1 MLLELTDD
9 ILGEGVVCKDKL
21 QQLEAIEE
29 IKKQVDEQKIKA
41 LSLTNRT
48 QDGCLDE
55 YPIWHAQIVENGKV
69 VTKLYTSHY
78 IGFCSVKGV
87 DIIIKPRFG
96 IFNHLVSYACNIF
109 VPNAESSITSNK
121 TSNNYWL
128 IALLWKAVL
137 QRAIAMGQIP
147 KEYKKENKNLRYYKG
162 RLDIAKQIRTNLTDA
177 SRFYCSYRKLT
188 SDNTINRTIRYAYK
202 LLCDKKMGS
211 VVNDIRE
218 YDDKLAMF
226 GVSNSPIDISDIE
239 NIKYTRMTE
248 IYRPVMQF
256 CKAIIQQNLS
266 ESSIQTQNR
275 TSVAYFIDMAELWE
289 MYLLKKLQV
298 NFPEYEVYSPNL
310 REREY
315 LMEDKYREVRP
326 DLVIAD
332 KNTGN
337 PRIILD
343 AKYKY
348 YTSLGNLS
356 RISTVS
362 REDLYQM
369 TTYLHRFMK
378 DGKGYGIFVSPVK
391 QDKENDV
398 HKIVGCK
405 QYIGLVNLNL
415 SILLSDGQPTNTK
428 KKIDESEKI
437 FINTIKSLLESWDHL
452 SAKTI

>member
-9 ILGEGVVCKDKL
+9 ILGEGIVCNDKS
-21 QQLEAIEE
+21 QLVAIEE
-29 IKKQVDEQKIKA
+29 IKKQVDEQKIKS
-41 LSLTNRT
+41 LSLTNRI
-48 QDGCLDE
+48 QNDCLNE
-55 YPIWHAQIVENGKV
+55 YPFWHAQVVENGGV

-87 DIIIKPRFG
+87 DIVIKPRFG
-96 IFNHLVSYACNIF
+96 LFNHLISYACNIYI
-109 VPNAESSITSNK
+109 PDAESGITSNK

-147 KEYKKENKNLRYYKG
+147 KEYKTENKNLRYYKG
-162 RLDIAKQIRTNLTDA
+162 RLDIAKQIRVNLTDA

-188 SDNTINRTIRYAYK
+188 SDNTINRAIRYAYK
-202 LLCDKKMGS
+202 ILCDKKMGS

-226 GVSNSPIDISDIE
+226 GVSNSPIDVSDIE

-266 ESSIQTQNR
+266 ESNIQAQNM

-298 NFPEYEVYSPNL
+298 NFPDYDVYSPNL
-310 REREY
+310 REREF
-315 LMEDKYREVRP
+315 LMEDRYREVRP

-343 AKYKY
+343 AKYKNY
-348 YTSLGNLS
+348 KSLGNYS
-356 RISTVS
+356 RNSKESRTVS

-378 DGKGYGIFVSPVK
+378 DGNGYGIFVSPVN
-391 QDKENDV
+391 QETENDV
-398 HKIVGCK
+398 HKIVGYE
-405 QYIGLVNLNL
+405 QSIGLVNLNL
-415 SILLSDGQPTNTK
+415 HELFDDRQSNNAKEI
-428 KKIDESEKI
+428 EKREEV
-437 FINTIKSLLESWDHL
+437 FINKIKSLLVS
-452 SAKTI
+452 

>member
-9 ILGEGVVCKDKL
+9 ILLEGKKCEDRS
-21 QQLEAIEE
+21 QLTAVEE
-29 IKKQVDEQKIKA
+29 INKQVDEQKIKT
-41 LSLTNRT
+41 LSLTNSIPN
-48 QDGCLDE
+48 DCLNE
-55 YPIWHAQIVENGKV
+55 HPIWHAQVVDEGEI
-69 VTKLYTSHY
+69 VTKFYTSHY
-78 IGFCSVKGV
+78 IGFCSVNGV
-87 DIIIKPRFG
+87 DIVINPRFG
-96 IFNHLVSYACNIF
+96 LFNHLISYACNIY
-109 VPNAESSITSNK
+109 VPNAESNITSNK

-137 QRAIAMGQIP
+137 QRAIAVGQIP
-147 KEYKKENKNLRYYKG
+147 KEYKTENKNLRYYKG
-162 RLDIAKQIRTNLTDA
+162 RLDIAKQIRVNLTNA

-188 SDNTINRTIRYAYK
+188 SDNTINRAIRYAYK
-202 LLCDKKMGS
+202 ILCDKKMGR

-266 ESSIQTQNR
+266 ESSIQPHNK

-298 NFPEYEVYSPNL
+298 NFPDYEVYSPNL
-310 REREY
+310 REREF

-343 AKYKY
+343 AKYKH
-348 YTSLGNLS
+348 YTSLGNTS
-356 RISTVS
+356 RESTVS

-378 DGKGYGIFVSPVK
+378 DGKGYGIFVSPVN
-391 QDKENDV
+391 QEKENDV
-398 HKIVGCK
+398 HKIVGSE
-405 QYIGLVNLNL
+405 QSIGLVNLNL
-415 SILLSDGQPTNTK
+415 CELFDDKQSNNAKEI
-428 KKIDESEKI
+428 KIEIEKREED
-437 FINTIKSLLESWDHL
+437 FINKIQSLLES
-452 SAKTI
+452 

>member
-9 ILGEGVVCKDKL
+9 ILGNGVVCKDL
-21 QQLEAIEE
+21 SQLAAIEE
-29 IKKQVDEQKIKA
+29 IKKQVDEQKIKS
-41 LSLTNRT
+41 LSLTNRI
-48 QDGCLDE
+48 QDDCLTE
-55 YPIWHAQIVENGKV
+55 YPIWHAQVVENGKV
-69 VTKLYTSHY
+69 VTKFYTSHY
-78 IGFCSVKGV
+78 IGFCSVNGV
-87 DIIIKPRFG
+87 DIVIKPRFG
-96 IFNHLVSYACNIF
+96 LFNHLISYACNIY
-109 VPNAESSITSNK
+109 VPNAESRITSNK

-137 QRAIAMGQIP
+137 QRAIAKGQIP
-147 KEYKKENKNLRYYKG
+147 KEYKTENKNLRYYKG
-162 RLDIAKQIRTNLTDA
+162 RLDIAKQIRVNLTDA

-188 SDNTINRTIRYAYK
+188 SDNTINRAIRYAYK
-202 LLCDKKMGS
+202 ILCDKKMGS

-218 YDDKLAMF
+218 YDDRLAMF

-266 ESSIQTQNR
+266 ESSIKAQNIVP
-275 TSVAYFIDMAELWE
+275 VAYFIDMAELWE

-298 NFPEYEVYSPNL
+298 NIPDYDVYSPNL
-310 REREY
+310 REREF

-332 KNTGN
+332 KETGN

-348 YTSLGNLS
+348 YTSFGNNS
-356 RISTVS
+356 RKSTVS

-378 DGKGYGIFVSPVK
+378 TEKGYGIFVSPVN
-391 QDKENDV
+391 QEKENDV
-398 HKIVGCK
+398 HKIVGCE
-405 QYIGLVNLNL
+405 QSIGLVNLNL
-415 SILLSDGQPTNTK
+415 HELFDDRQSINA
-428 KKIDESEKI
+428 DEIEKREEI
-437 FINTIKSLLESWDHL
+437 FISKIKSLLES
-452 SAKTI
+452 

>member
-9 ILGEGVVCKDKL
+9 ILKGDDLSEKGEVCNDL
-21 QQLEAIEE
+21 QLKAIKE
-29 IKKQVDEQKIKA
+29 INNQVDEQKIKS
-41 LSLTNRT
+41 LSLTNRI

-55 YPIWHAQIVENGKV
+55 YPIWPAQIVDEKGNV

-78 IGFCSVKGV
+78 IGFCSVNGV
-87 DIIIKPRFG
+87 DIVIKPRFG
-96 IFNHLVSYACNIF
+96 LFNHLISYACNIY
-109 VPNAESSITSNK
+109 VPNAESRITSNK

-137 QRAIAMGQIP
+137 QRAIAVGQIP
-147 KEYKKENKNLRYYKG
+147 KEYKTENKNLRYYKG
-162 RLDIAKQIRTNLTDA
+162 RLDIAKQIRVNLTDA

-188 SDNTINRTIRYAYK
+188 SDNTINRAIRYAYK
-202 LLCDKKMGS
+202 ILCDKKMGS
-211 VVNDIRE
+211 IVNDIRE

-256 CKAIIQQNLS
+256 CKTIIQQNLS
-266 ESSIQTQNR
+266 ESNIQAQNK

-289 MYLLKKLQV
+289 MYLLKILQV
-298 NFPEYEVYSPNL
+298 NFPDYEVYSPNL
-310 REREY
+310 REREF

-348 YTSLGNLS
+348 YTSLGNYS
-356 RISTVS
+356 RKSTVS
-362 REDLYQM
+362 REDLYQI
-369 TTYLHRFMK
+369 TTYLHRFMRT
-378 DGKGYGIFVSPVK
+378 GKGYGIFVSPVY
-391 QDKENDV
+391 QEKENDV
-398 HKIVGCK
+398 HKIVGCE
-405 QYIGLVNLNL
+405 QSIGLVNLNL
-415 SILLSDGQPTNTK
+415 YELFDDKQSNNAEEIKRREEEFVK
-428 KKIDESEKI
+428 KV
-437 FINTIKSLLESWDHL
+437 KSLLEL
-452 SAKTI
+452 

>member
-9 ILGEGVVCKDKL
+9 ILGNGVVCKDL
-21 QQLEAIEE
+21 SQLAAIEE
-29 IKKQVDEQKIKA
+29 INKQVDEQKITA
-41 LSLTNRT
+41 LPLTNRIHN
-48 QDGCLDE
+48 GCLDE
-55 YPIWHAQIVENGKV
+55 YPIWHAQVVENGEV

-87 DIIIKPRFG
+87 DIVIKPRFG
-96 IFNHLVSYACNIF
+96 LFSYLISYACNIY
-109 VPNAESSITSNK
+109 VPNAESSVTSNNS
-121 TSNNYWL
+121 SNNYWL

-147 KEYKKENKNLRYYKG
+147 KEYKTENKNLRYYKG
-162 RLDIAKQIRTNLTDA
+162 KLDIAKQIRVNLTDA

-188 SDNTINRTIRYAYK
+188 SDNTINRAIRYAYK
-202 LLCDKKMGS
+202 ILCDKKMGS

-226 GVSNSPIDISDIE
+226 GVSNSPVDISDIE

-266 ESSIQTQNR
+266 ESSTHAQNM
-275 TSVAYFIDMAELWE
+275 TSIAYFIDMAELWE
-289 MYLLKKLQV
+289 MYLLRKLEV
-298 NFPEYEVYSPNL
+298 NFPDYEVYSPNL
-310 REREY
+310 KEREF

-348 YTSLGNLS
+348 YTSLGDYS
-356 RISTVS
+356 RKSTVS

-378 DGKGYGIFVSPVK
+378 DGKGYGIFVSPVN
-391 QDKENDV
+391 QEKENDV
-398 HKIVGCK
+398 HKIVGCE
-405 QYIGLVNLNL
+405 QSIGLVNLNL
-415 SILLSDGQPTNTK
+415 YGLLDDKQTNDAK
-428 KKIDESEKI
+428 EIENREEI
-437 FINTIKSLLESWDHL
+437 FINKIKSLLVS
-452 SAKTI
+452 

>member
-1 MLLELTDD
+1 MQLELTDD
-9 ILGEGVVCKDKL
+9 ILGEGNVCNDL
-21 QQLEAIEE
+21 SQLKAIEE
-29 IKKQVDEQKIKA
+29 INKQVDEQKIKA
-41 LSLTNRT
+41 LSLTSRIQN
-48 QDGCLDE
+48 DCLDE
-55 YPIWHAQIVENGKV
+55 YPIRHAQVVENGNV

-78 IGFCSVKGV
+78 IGFCSVNGI
-87 DIIIKPRFG
+87 DIVIKPRFG
-96 IFNHLVSYACNIF
+96 LFNHLISYACNIF

-147 KEYKKENKNLRYYKG
+147 KEYKTENKNLRYYKG
-162 RLDIAKQIRTNLTDA
+162 RLDIAKQIRVNLTNA

-188 SDNTINRTIRYAYK
+188 SDNTINRAIRYAYK
-202 LLCDKKMGS
+202 ILCDKKMGY

-256 CKAIIQQNLS
+256 CKAIIQQNLA
-266 ESSIQTQNR
+266 ESSIQTHNT
-275 TSVAYFIDMAELWE
+275 TSIAYFIDMAELWE

-298 NFPEYEVYSPNL
+298 KFPDYEVYSPNL
-310 REREY
+310 REREF

-348 YTSLGNLS
+348 YTSLGNNS
-356 RISTVS
+356 RKSTVS

-391 QDKENDV
+391 QEKENDV
-398 HKIVGCK
+398 HKIVGCE
-405 QYIGLVNLNL
+405 QSIGLVNLNL
-415 SILLSDGQPTNTK
+415 YELFDDRQSNNAKEIEKREDEFIK
-428 KKIDESEKI
+428 K
-437 FINTIKSLLESWDHL
+437 IKSLLES
-452 SAKTI
+452 